1 MPKIL
6 LDFDYTLFDVEKFK
20 DALYKAMRPYMEN
33 KSHKFWQE
41 EKRKVQSERK
51 GYDPKK
57 HIALIVPDKKDR
69 KKAEAAVEKTIK
81 TAKKYLYKDTD
92 WFFKKYKDYDL
103 HIVTFGF
110 DKFQKEKIKA
120 TGLDKLAK
128 VTITKG
134 RKAPYFNKILKG
146 KQPVVF
152 IDDKGDE
159 IDAAKTRY
167 PRVVCYWM
175 RRPGGKFLDMPC
187 RKYDHKITNLK
198 IKL

>member
-20 DALYKAMRPYMEN
+20 DALYKAMRPFMEN
-33 KSHKFWQE
+33 KSRKFWQE
-41 EKRKVQSERK
+41 EKHKIQSKKK

-57 HIALIVPDKKDR
+57 HLALIIPKENR
-69 KKAEAAVEKTIK
+69 KKAEKAVEKIIK
-81 TAKKYLYKDTD
+81 QAKNYLYPDTLG
-92 WFFKKYKDYDL
+92 FFKKYKNYDL

-134 RKAPYFNKILKG
+134 RKAPYFKKILKG

-152 IDDKGDE
+152 IDDKGNE
-159 IDAAKTRY
+159 IDAAKIRY

-187 RKYDHKITNLK
+187 KKYDHKITNLK